1 MERFPKPQLT
11 VLAVST
17 VATGLGSVR
26 PLYCSLAQSEP
37 AGYMRDF

>member
-11 VLAVST
+11 VMAVTALAI
-17 VATGLGSVR
+17 GLCSVK